1 MLKLRLQHFTLAEET
16 TRNEHNVTKRK
27 VVLLQKS
34 AAFREQASVQKILQ
48 NDPPEIRCF
57 VRNSGDLRNTAGRKG
72 RHQNRLT
79 DHATQPCI
87 LAAFHFHQPTK
98 KTASTATLYDG
109 EFVRLL

>member
-1 MLKLRLQHFTLAEET
+1 MLKHLLQHFTLAEET
-16 TRNEHNVTKRK
+16 TRNEHNVTKRQ

-34 AAFREQASVQKILQ
+34 AAFREQASVQKTLQ
-48 NDPPEIRCF
+48 DDPPEIRCF
-57 VRNSGDLRNTAGRKG
+57 VRNSSALRSTAGRKG

-98 KTASTATLYDG
+98 KTASTATLDNG
-109 EFVRLL
+109 ELVRLL